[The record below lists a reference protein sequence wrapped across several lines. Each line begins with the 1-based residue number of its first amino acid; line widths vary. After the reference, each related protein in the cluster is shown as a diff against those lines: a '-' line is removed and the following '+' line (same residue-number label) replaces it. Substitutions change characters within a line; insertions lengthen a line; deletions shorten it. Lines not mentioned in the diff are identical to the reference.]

1 MTAIVTILIRGSVEL
16 PPGSIS
22 RAEVEFDTDSLEYEL
37 LQRLE
42 SPALEIL
49 LLVYM
54 SRNGYTTVNP
64 ADGEYISSVYLGEQ
78 VLGNPTREQ
87 IQEWDA
93 RVQDRIDATIKDLNS
108 ETSAP

>member
-42 SPALEIL
+42 SPALEHIL
-49 LLVYM
+49 LAYM
-54 SRNGYTTVNP
+54 SRNGYTTVNL
-64 ADGEYISSVYLGEQ
+64 ADGEYISSVYVDEQ
-78 VLGNPTREQ
+78 LLGNPTREQ

-93 RVQDRIDATIKDLNS
+93 RIQGRVDAAIKDLNS
-108 ETSAP
+108 STINP